1 MQQRVIVC
9 ASPQGTGFKVKIVQQ
24 HCYSRALLLAV
35 FKLASWGA
43 RRPRAR
49 TSTAQHVRE
58 SPWPRRHMH
67 NAFEAGLE

>member
-35 FKLASWGA
+35 LALLLAVLALLLAVFVALLLAVFVALLLTVFVQQS
-43 RRPRAR
+43 R
-49 TSTAQHVRE
+49 
-58 SPWPRRHMH
+58 WPQ
-67 NAFEAGLE
+67 